1 MQKYLR
7 HWQTLALCAAS
18 ALTALLLLVVANGAS
33 LAVERD
39 MSNRD
44 QAAQIANAAADVAR
58 SLYGAQLE
66 ANVNPASTTFKD
78 LLNRIATGSRDVGA
92 AIRALKT
99 SGLDPAAAK
108 PANDMESQ
116 WQAIDKAIQNTVANA
131 AEAEAAKPTESGGY
145 RAAAALNSGNATAQ
159 PQLRK
164 FIDNAAEMAKG
175 RSEAATAGLK
185 SLRAKR
191 LVAFLLAMA
200 AVVAFW
206 WAHLMSDKKRENET
220 SRIAELAREAMKLSA
235 DDYFVLGGNGKVEF
249 ATVSLF
255 PGNPD
260 REALVGS
267 DFGEALILVTG
278 EPKRIGNISRFV
290 DKLYDASV
298 GDEEISRA
306 NPLKELELPDPAS
319 ENEEGDIVLGFAFKR
334 LAEGERIARV
344 LARAT
349 NLTTLKSM
357 QSLRQRAE
365 KSDDLLNEVIG
376 IVFEGHAKQLM
387 AYLQTAGATINNVNR
402 ILGSQGM
409 SESELA
415 AKIDG
420 IEEQIDLSIDP
431 AYDLKLYS
439 HHDCMLKIRATLKQL
454 RQQSA
459 EGHITGNDFLPI
471 AIKLDELVE
480 LQNYAYQAI
489 SKFKSY
495 DFNTEFGAPKAA
507 NPKPQA

>member
-44 QAAQIANAAADVAR
+44 QAAQIANAAAEVAR
-58 SLYGAQLE
+58 SLYAAQLE

-99 SGLDPAAAK
+99 GGLDPAAAK

-164 FIDNAAEMAKG
+164 FIDNAADMAKS

-206 WAHLMSDKKRENET
+206 WALQLTAKKPPRKVYT
-220 SRIAELAREAMKLSA
+220 IVAKVLSHIAC
-235 DDYFVLGGNGKVEF
+235 
-249 ATVSLF
+249 T
-255 PGNPD
+255 
-260 REALVGS
+260 
-267 DFGEALILVTG
+267 
-278 EPKRIGNISRFV
+278 
-290 DKLYDASV
+290 
-298 GDEEISRA
+298 
-306 NPLKELELPDPAS
+306 
-319 ENEEGDIVLGFAFKR
+319 
-334 LAEGERIARV
+334 
-344 LARAT
+344 
-349 NLTTLKSM
+349 
-357 QSLRQRAE
+357 
-365 KSDDLLNEVIG
+365 
-376 IVFEGHAKQLM
+376 
-387 AYLQTAGATINNVNR
+387 
-402 ILGSQGM
+402 
-409 SESELA
+409 
-415 AKIDG
+415 
-420 IEEQIDLSIDP
+420 
-431 AYDLKLYS
+431 
-439 HHDCMLKIRATLKQL
+439 
-454 RQQSA
+454 
-459 EGHITGNDFLPI
+459 
-471 AIKLDELVE
+471 
-480 LQNYAYQAI
+480 
-489 SKFKSY
+489 
-495 DFNTEFGAPKAA
+495 
-507 NPKPQA
+507 